1 VNEELADVVGLALIA
16 MGLLAYSYLISLELF
31 VSMLAM
37 AIGLLAVFLYFQL
50 MRSIANDLRS
60 QEEERLPA
68 SSPRNC
74 TRNCTTPN

>member
-1 VNEELADVVGLALIA
+1 MNKELAVVVGLALIA
-16 MGLLAYSYLISLELF
+16 MGLLAYSYLISLEMF
-31 VSMLAM
+31 VSILAM

-60 QEEERLPA
+60 QEEERLPT

-74 TRNCTTPN
+74 TTPN

>member
-1 VNEELADVVGLALIA
+1 VNEELAVVVGLALIT
-16 MGLLAYSYLISLELF
+16 MELLAYSYLISLEMF

-50 MRSIANDLRS
+50 MRSIAKDLRS
-60 QEEERLPA
+60 QEEKRLPT

-74 TRNCTTPN
+74 TTPN

>member
-1 VNEELADVVGLALIA
+1 MNKELAVVVGLALIA
-16 MGLLAYSYLISLELF
+16 MGLLAYSYLISLEMF

-50 MRSIANDLRS
+50 IRSIATDLRS
-60 QEEERLPA
+60 QEEGRLPT

-74 TRNCTTPN
+74 TTPN